1 MKLREDIIPGT
12 DLKILQNPDYFCYG
26 IDAIL
31 LSSFAE
37 IRRKDKVLDLGT
49 GNGII
54 MLRLVGLYNPKK
66 VVGIE
71 IQKDLAELAARSIE
85 LNKLEDR
92 AEVKN
97 IDLKKLKEYYPS
109 QSIDK
114 IVTNPPYIKEGSGLI
129 NPNKHLSIARHEI
142 HCNLEDI
149 FQVSSYLLKDKGK
162 LYMIHKSFRLVEL
175 LTLGREYKLEA
186 KRVQFI
192 QPREGE
198 DANLVLI
205 EFSKNSSQEIRVMPP
220 LIVYNE
226 DGSYTDQIEEIYI
239 RRD

>member
-12 DLKILQNPDYFCYG
+12 DLKILQNPAYFCYG

-54 MLRLVGLYNPKK
+54 MLRLAGLYQPKK

-71 IQKDLAELAARSIE
+71 IQEDLARLASRSIE
-85 LNKLEDR
+85 INKLEDR
-92 AEVKN
+92 VEVKN
-97 IDLKKLKEYYPS
+97 IDLKNLKDYYPS

-114 IVTNPPYIKEGSGLI
+114 IVTNPPYIKEGSGLV

-162 LYMIHKSFRLVEL
+162 LYMIHKSFRLVKI

-186 KRVQFI
+186 KRIQFI
-192 QPREGE
+192 QPREEE
-198 DANLVLI
+198 DANLVLL

-226 DGSYTDQIEEIYI
+226 DGTYTDQIEEIYI